1 MRCMKRKRTL
11 CLLCAVFLILSLVVT
26 SEESEIK
33 YVRNPSNPLYGELT
47 LLLIEDLS
55 IGGEEDEKSSFYR
68 GVDLAVD
75 DTENI
80 YILDKGNCR
89 VQKYDL
95 RGNYLRSF
103 GRKGQGPGEFLS
115 PTTICLLNGKLLA
128 YDIDQSRI
136 SIFGQQGE
144 LMGSLPLREKVYFWG
159 PMTDNQIAA
168 QTFSFRENDRTSDI
182 VLFDGSGIMKK
193 TIASYNS
200 PMGALLHG
208 ALIGTL
214 NGLDPRLFMRILS
227 PQWGVFG
234 YSDRYELNLF
244 DNRGEI
250 TVVIQKDEEARE
262 ISKHDRDKIIDSEIN
277 LWLKRKIRLQK
288 QEVTKVYKF
297 TKYSPFYFN
306 IIVDDRQRIYTLKRP
321 DDESSLNYDLFDKDG
336 RYVFKIKISPRVSIS
351 LIKKGHIYSTYVDD
365 QTGAIMIK
373 RYRIDNWDKLN
384 RE

>member
-55 IGGEEDEKSSFYR
+55 IGGEEDEKSSFYK

-80 YILDKGNCR
+80 YVLDKGNCR

-144 LMGSLPLREKVYFWG
+144 LIGSLPLREKVYFWG
-159 PMTDNQIAA
+159 LMTDNQIAA

-182 VLFDGSGIMKK
+182 VLFDGSGIKKK
-193 TIASYNS
+193 TIAKILYEGTGCI
-200 PMGALLHG
+200 MGVN
-208 ALIGTL
+208 T
-214 NGLDPRLFMRILS
+214 
-227 PQWGVFG
+227 
-234 YSDRYELNLF
+234 
-244 DNRGEI
+244 
-250 TVVIQKDEEARE
+250 
-262 ISKHDRDKIIDSEIN
+262 
-277 LWLKRKIRLQK
+277 
-288 QEVTKVYKF
+288 
-297 TKYSPFYFN
+297 
-306 IIVDDRQRIYTLKRP
+306 
-321 DDESSLNYDLFDKDG
+321 
-336 RYVFKIKISPRVSIS
+336 
-351 LIKKGHIYSTYVDD
+351 
-365 QTGAIMIK
+365 
-373 RYRIDNWDKLN
+373 
-384 RE
+384 

>member
-1 MRCMKRKRTL
+1 M

>member
-1 MRCMKRKRTL
+1 
-11 CLLCAVFLILSLVVT
+11 
-26 SEESEIK
+26 
-33 YVRNPSNPLYGELT
+33 
-47 LLLIEDLS
+47 
-55 IGGEEDEKSSFYR
+55 
-68 GVDLAVD
+68 
-75 DTENI
+75 
-80 YILDKGNCR
+80 
-89 VQKYDL
+89 
-95 RGNYLRSF
+95 
-103 GRKGQGPGEFLS
+103 
-115 PTTICLLNGKLLA
+115 
-128 YDIDQSRI
+128 
-136 SIFGQQGE
+136 
-144 LMGSLPLREKVYFWG
+144 
-159 PMTDNQIAA
+159 
-168 QTFSFRENDRTSDI
+168 
-182 VLFDGSGIMKK
+182 MKK